1 MRFAVVLMFLAL
13 LGCRTVADPVEL
25 REEVR
30 ATELAFAKS
39 MADRDFAAFASLIA
53 EEAVFLNGGKPLRG
67 KAAVLEHWKRFFT
80 ASAAPFSWRPDL
92 VEVLPSGQ
100 LAHSEGPVSAPDG
113 RVFARFYS
121 TWRRNADGAWRIV
134 FDNGHE
140 VCNCPAKNSGSGS

>member
-1 MRFAVVLMFLAL
+1 MRAAVLLFLLA
-13 LGCRTVADPVEL
+13 GCASPVP
-25 REEVR
+25 RDRHEEVR

-39 MADRDFAAFASLIA
+39 MADRDLAAFGALIA

-80 ASAAPFSWRPDL
+80 APAAPFSWRPDL
-92 VEVLPSGQ
+92 VEVLPSGG

-121 TWRRNADGAWRIV
+121 TWRRDADGSWRIV

-140 VCNCPAKNSGSGS
+140 VCNCPKP

>member
-1 MRFAVVLMFLAL
+1 MRFTVLLLLLAGCASAVP
-13 LGCRTVADPVEL
+13 GDR

-30 ATELAFAKS
+30 ATELAFARS
-39 MADRDFAAFASLIA
+39 MAERDFTAFAALIA
-53 EEAVFLNGGKPLRG
+53 DEAVFLNGGKPLRG
-67 KAAVLEHWKRFFT
+67 KAAVLEHWKRFFA

-121 TWRRNADGAWRIV
+121 TWRRSADGAWRIV

-140 VCNCPAKNSGSGS
+140 VCDCPKPGR

>member
-1 MRFAVVLMFLAL
+1 MKRTFLATL
-13 LGCRTVADPVEL
+13 LVLCGCTALPPQDPAGQ
-25 REEVR
+25 VR

-39 MADRDFAAFASLIA
+39 MADRDLAAFAALIA
-53 EEAVFLNGGKPLRG
+53 DEAVFLNGGKPLRG
-67 KAAVLEHWKRFFT
+67 KPAVIEHWKRYFT
-80 ASAAPFSWRPDL
+80 APAAPFSWRPDL

-121 TWRRNADGAWRIV
+121 TWRRSGDGQWRIV

-140 VCNCPAKNSGSGS
+140 VCNCPKPSQ